1 MGTYYRNA
9 EQFLDRVG
17 PGAWIEIG
25 VDRGEGS
32 TRWFATEAKKRNCRF
47 YGVDI
52 DPQQI
57 AQAGARMLETG
68 DMVMMA
74 DGRWAPMVGDMPDH
88 VSFAVGRGEDF
99 VAEFAGKYGEP
110 ISVVYLD
117 NFDWDY
123 WLGRQ
128 EESFVPG
135 VKQKYREEFK
145 VEMTNINSQVTHLK
159 QTIALIPQLTANA
172 LVICDDTWFMPE
184 EGVFSGKCSAAIPL
198 LMTAGFSVLHTAGYR
213 QNSGVILGRFNDS

>member
-9 EQFLDRVG
+9 EQYLDRVD

-32 TRWFATEAKKRNCRF
+32 TRWFATHARQRGAKF

-57 AQAGARMLETG
+57 AQASARMLETG
-68 DMVMMA
+68 EMVMLA
-74 DGRWAPMVGDMPDH
+74 DGRWAPVVGSMPDH
-88 VSFAVGRGEDF
+88 VSFTVSKGEDF
-99 VAEFAGKYGEP
+99 VSEFAEKYKEP

-128 EESFVPG
+128 EESFVPV

-145 VEMTNINSQVTHLK
+145 VEMNNMNSQLTHLK
-159 QTIALIPQLTANA
+159 QTIALIPQLTANSV
-172 LVICDDTWFMPE
+172 VICDDTWYLPE
-184 EGVFSGKCSAAIPL
+184 EGIFSGKCSAAIPL
-198 LMTAGFSVLHTAGYR
+198 LLTAGFAVLHTDGYR
-213 QNSGVILGRFNDS
+213 QNSGVIMGRFNDC

>member
-9 EQFLDRVG
+9 EQFLDRVD
-17 PGAWIEIG
+17 PGAWLEIG

-32 TRWFATEAKKRNCRF
+32 TRWFATEAGKRNCRF

-52 DPQQI
+52 DPTQI
-57 AQAGARMLETG
+57 ARASARMLETG
-68 DMVMMA
+68 DMVMLA
-74 DGRWAPMVGDMPDH
+74 DGRWAPMVSDMPDH
-88 VSFAVGRGEDF
+88 VEFAVARGEDF
-99 VAEFAGKYGEP
+99 VAAFADKYKEP

-128 EESFVPG
+128 EESFVPA
-135 VKQKYREEFK
+135 VKQKYREEFN

-184 EGVFSGKCSAAIPL
+184 EGIFSGKCSGAIPL
-198 LMTAGFSVLHTAGYR
+198 LMTAGFSVLHTAGHR